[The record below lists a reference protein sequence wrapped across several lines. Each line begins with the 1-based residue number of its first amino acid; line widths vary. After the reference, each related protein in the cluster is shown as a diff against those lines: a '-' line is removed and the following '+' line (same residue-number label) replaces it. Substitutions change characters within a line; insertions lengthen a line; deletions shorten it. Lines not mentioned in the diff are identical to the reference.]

1 MFEMTSVKAP
11 KRAVFL
17 SRNLAV
23 IDRQRRSTVNYF
35 VLTLV
40 QKEVTAGTKM
50 AKKKDPDP
58 RGGPIFLADAAP
70 TCWRATEQH

>member
-1 MFEMTSVKAP
+1 MFEMASVKAP

-35 VLTLV
+35 VLTLL

-50 AKKKDPDP
+50 KTKASFILEV
-58 RGGPIFLADAAP
+58 G
-70 TCWRATEQH
+70 QSS

>member
-40 QKEVTAGTKM
+40 QKEVTAGTKIM
-50 AKKKDPDP
+50 EEKERDP
-58 RGGPIFLADAAP
+58 RDGPVLLADAAP
-70 TCWRATEQH
+70 NCWRATEQH

>member
-40 QKEVTAGTKM
+40 QKEVTAGTNYVKVE
-50 AKKKDPDP
+50 DYLIQEV
-58 RGGPIFLADAAP
+58 GQ
-70 TCWRATEQH
+70 TS